1 MFRLSL
7 YLVILSISIS
17 CSDKREKVSPKVQDI
32 TESVYAS
39 GIVKS
44 KGQYQVF
51 STVNGIMKE
60 VLVEEGDTVK
70 AGQPLFKIFNRT
82 SELNQ
87 RNAALAAEHARLD
100 RNRQKLQE
108 LLLAIDVARKKM
120 KNDSMLLIRQQ
131 NLWSQNIG
139 TQVDLE
145 QRQLSYQN
153 SVKEFESAQ
162 IRYTDLRR
170 DLELNAKQAQTN
182 LEISSTITEDYIIK
196 SEING
201 KIYDVLREPGELITP
216 QSPVALIG
224 DVNEFLLELQVDE
237 YDVARV
243 KIGQLVFISMDSY
256 KGKVFEGKVTKINP
270 VLNERTKSF
279 IVEAEFNSK
288 PPILY
293 PFLTAEAN
301 IVVNQ
306 KKNAVTIP
314 REYLLKGNYVITEDE
329 EQREVETGLMDYERV
344 EITSGL
350 TDKDVLLKP
359 EN

>member
-1 MFRLSL
+1 M
-7 YLVILSISIS
+7 ILSIGIS
-17 CSDKREKVSPKVQDI
+17 CSGKRETISPQVQDI

-39 GIVKS
+39 GVVKS
-44 KGQYQVF
+44 KRQYQVF
-51 STVNGIMKE
+51 STVNGIVKE
-60 VLVEEGDTVK
+60 ILVEEGDTVK
-70 AGQPLFKIFNRT
+70 VGQPLFRIFNRT

-100 RNRQKLQE
+100 KNRQKLEE
-108 LLLAIDVARKKM
+108 LLLAIEVAKKKM
-120 KNDSMLLIRQQ
+120 RNDSLLLQRQQ
-131 NLWSQNIG
+131 NLWEQNIG
-139 TQVDLE
+139 TKVDLE

-153 SVKEFESAQ
+153 SVKDFESAQ

-182 LEISSTITEDYIIK
+182 LEISSTIAEDYVIK

-201 KIYDVLREPGELITP
+201 KVYDVLKEPGELITS

-224 DVNEFLLELQVDE
+224 DISNFLLELQVDE
-237 YDVARV
+237 YDLASV
-243 KIGQLVFISMDSY
+243 KTGQEVYISMDSY
-256 KGKVFEGKVTKINP
+256 KEKVFEGTVTKINP

-279 IVEAEFNSK
+279 TVEAEFKSK

-301 IVVNQ
+301 IVVEQ
-306 KKNAVTIP
+306 KHKALTIP
-314 REYLLKGNYVITEDE
+314 REYLLSGGYVLTEDE
-329 EQREVETGLMDYERV
+329 ERRKVETGLMDYERV
-344 EITSGL
+344 EITGGL
-350 TDKDVLLKP
+350 TADDIILKP